1 MHLTASLCLDEMIE
15 GFADDP
21 ALQLAVKR
29 HAEVMTHHKR
39 HKDRSRWLAM
49 LRHVESNRDRNCRNT
64 SSLNGALHER
74 DGLVSYWSS
83 GTQKRRISALGYY
96 RVGDVFGQCSFKA
109 LRVHLVADERKEVRR
124 ETADNAFRR
133 QFL

>member
-1 MHLTASLCLDEMIE
+1 MIE
-15 GFADDP
+15 CRTNDAPLKF
-21 ALQLAVKR
+21 AVKR
-29 HAEVMTHHKR
+29 HTEVMTHHER

-64 SSLNGALHER
+64 SSLNSALHER
-74 DGLVSYWSS
+74 DGLVSYRSS
-83 GTQKRRISALGYY
+83 RTQKRRISAVGHY

-109 LRVHLVADERKEVRR
+109 LRVHLIADERKEVRR
-124 ETADNAFRR
+124 ETADHALRH